1 MADVKL
7 RPKQARFVE
16 EFLVD
21 LNATQAA
28 IRAGYSQRTARSIGQ
43 ENLTKPDIQEALTA
57 AVTLRAERTNI
68 ESDWVV
74 AKLVENV
81 ERAMCNRAVLDKDGE
96 PSGEY
101 VYDGQVANNA
111 LKLLGEHLRMFPNKY
126 NISQDNRTLNINGGG
141 PKEHHVT
148 FAELAREAAEA
159 DANEP

>member
-1 MADVKL
+1 MPRL
-7 RPKQARFVE
+7 TPKQQRFVE
-16 EFLVD
+16 EYLVD

-28 IRAGYSQRTARSIGQ
+28 LRAGYAKRTAYSQGQ
-43 ENLTKPDIQEALTA
+43 RLLKNVETQEALTA
-57 AVTLRAERTNI
+57 AVTLLAERTNI

-141 PKEHHVT
+141 PMEHHVS
-148 FAELAREAAEA
+148 FMQLAREAVE
-159 DANEP
+159 DDGQNP